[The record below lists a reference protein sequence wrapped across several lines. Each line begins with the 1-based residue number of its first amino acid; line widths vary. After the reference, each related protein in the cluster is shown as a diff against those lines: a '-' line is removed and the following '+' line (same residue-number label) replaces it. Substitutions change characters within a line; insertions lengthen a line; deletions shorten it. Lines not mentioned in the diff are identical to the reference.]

1 MKQLFNFYLEDNDKT
16 KATEKLNRLLG
27 EQAKGQLASL
37 LRVMLKQFLYT
48 PDDKVSKDL
57 LEAISAEYTYSTI
70 KNKRSKL

>member
-1 MKQLFNFYLEDNDKT
+1 MKQLFNFYLEDNDKI

-57 LEAISAEYTYSTI
+57 LAAISAEYTYSTI

>member
-1 MKQLFNFYLEDNDKT
+1 MKQLFNFYLEDDDKT
-16 KATEKLNRLLG
+16 KAMEKLNRLLG

-57 LEAISAEYTYSTI
+57 LEAVDAEYTYSTI

>member
-1 MKQLFNFYLEDNDKT
+1 MKQLFNFYLEECDKLN
-16 KATEKLNRLLG
+16 ATEKLNRLLG
-27 EQAKGQLASL
+27 EQAKRQLASL

>member
-1 MKQLFNFYLEDNDKT
+1 MKQLFNFYLEDCDKIN
-16 KATEKLNRLLG
+16 ATEKLNRLLG

-48 PDDKVSKDL
+48 PDEKVSKEL

>member
-1 MKQLFNFYLEDNDKT
+1 MKQLFNFYLEDCDKIN
-16 KATEKLNRLLG
+16 ATEKLNRLLG

-48 PDDKVSKDL
+48 PDEKVSKEL
-57 LEAISAEYTYSTI
+57 LEAISAEYTYSTV